1 MKTTIKRF
9 FTCLLLV
16 ALTVGMPIEA
26 QTGKWREMYQVK
38 KKDTLYRIA
47 KNYGITLEELI
58 EANSDMKMEGYELK
72 RGDYI
77 FIPYAKTEVKPQAAA
92 TPTKSAANV
101 QNKVIRVGVML
112 PLHQDNGDGKRMI
125 EYYRGLLMGCDSLK
139 RQGISVDVRA
149 WNVSMDAD
157 IRQTLLDPAAR
168 NRDII
173 FGPLYSAQVRPLA
186 NFCKT
191 EGIKLVI
198 PFSISSDEVTRNSQ
212 IFQVYRSADDLNNAT
227 FDAFLERFSGQHVIF
242 IDCNDST
249 SRKGVFTSGL
259 RSRLDARGVK
269 YSITNLKS
277 SEEMFARAFSRTQP
291 NVVVLNSGR
300 SPELNVALAKINGLT
315 ANYSGIMVSLF
326 GYTEWLMYTKQNLN
340 NFFKYN
346 TYIPT
351 TFYYNPLSAATR
363 QLENHYHKW
372 FGVPMQSSLPRF
384 ALTGY
389 DHAQFFLRGL
399 YRLGSAFM
407 GAKAQNSYTA
417 LQSPLVFR
425 RVGSGGMQ
433 NSEFM
438 LIHYT
443 PEGKIEALSY

>member
-1 MKTTIKRF
+1 
-9 FTCLLLV
+9 
-16 ALTVGMPIEA
+16 
-26 QTGKWREMYQVK
+26 
-38 KKDTLYRIA
+38 
-47 KNYGITLEELI
+47 
-58 EANSDMKMEGYELK
+58 
-72 RGDYI
+72 
-77 FIPYAKTEVKPQAAA
+77 
-92 TPTKSAANV
+92 
-101 QNKVIRVGVML
+101 
-112 PLHQDNGDGKRMI
+112 
-125 EYYRGLLMGCDSLK
+125 
-139 RQGISVDVRA
+139 
-149 WNVSMDAD
+149 
-157 IRQTLLDPAAR
+157 
-168 NRDII
+168 
-173 FGPLYSAQVRPLA
+173 
-186 NFCKT
+186 
-191 EGIKLVI
+191 
-198 PFSISSDEVTRNSQ
+198 
-212 IFQVYRSADDLNNAT
+212 
-227 FDAFLERFSGQHVIF
+227 
-242 IDCNDST
+242 
-249 SRKGVFTSGL
+249 
-259 RSRLDARGVK
+259 
-269 YSITNLKS
+269 
-277 SEEMFARAFSRTQP
+277 
-291 NVVVLNSGR
+291 
-300 SPELNVALAKINGLT
+300 
-315 ANYSGIMVSLF
+315 MVSLF

-399 YRLGSAFM
+399 HRLGSAFM